1 MNIPCILIPALVGLI
16 CGILGYLLG
25 KMNSKGTDNSKS
37 LTLKSDLDI
46 CRSNTQKLNAKIKS
60 LEEDLDIC
68 KGNSLNLKGKISEL
82 ERAGENRIQSFTK
95 DISASTF
102 FDSELFFTVFGKR
115 TKLNDLKVIEG
126 IGPKI
131 EELFHKAG
139 ITTWYALSEASV
151 EKCQAILNN
160 GGENF
165 SIHNPGT
172 WPTQAELAYKGK
184 WQDLKDWQ
192 DILDG
197 GKE

>member
-1 MNIPCILIPALVGLI
+1 MNIPCILIPAIVGLI
-16 CGILGYLLG
+16 CGILGYLIG
-25 KMNSKGTDNSKS
+25 KMNSKGNDHSQS
-37 LTLKSDLDI
+37 LTLKADLDN
-46 CRSNTQKLNAKIKS
+46 CRSNTQKLNDKIKS

-68 KGNSLNLKGKISEL
+68 RGNNLNLKTKISDL
-82 ERAGENRIQSFTK
+82 DKAGENRIQSFTENL
-95 DISASTF
+95 SSSTF
-102 FDSELFFTVFGKR
+102 FDNDLFFKVFGKR
-115 TKLNDLKVIEG
+115 TKQNDLKVIEG

-131 EELFHKAG
+131 EELFHNAG
-139 ITTWYALSEASV
+139 ITTWFDLSQTSV
-151 EKCQAILNN
+151 ERCQAILNN